1 MARPLARPARVILP
15 DEEDLGPAMRN
26 ITESQRGFVIAWL
39 SLGAKN
45 QTEAAMMA
53 GYGGTDDATRVAAKV
68 LMRSPKVI
76 AAIKEEADKF
86 ACAWAAMSVK
96 NIVAI
101 ANDVRHKD
109 SFAANKYLQ
118 DRAGLTVKTTHEVI
132 VTDSRT
138 QADILATIHD
148 MAKRIGDDPRKL
160 LGFDPGTVDAEF
172 EEMSSEG
179 LEDVL

>member
-1 MARPLARPARVILP
+1 MGRNLARPTRVVLP
-15 DEEDLGPAMRN
+15 DEENLGPAMRN
-26 ITESQRGFVIAWL
+26 ITEAQRGFVIAWVV
-39 SLGAKN
+39 SRASTP
-45 QTEAAMMA
+45 TEAAMMA

-86 ACAWAAMSVK
+86 ACAWAVMSVK
-96 NIVAI
+96 NIIEI
-101 ANDVRHKD
+101 ANNTRHKD

-132 VTDSRT
+132 VTDNRT
-138 QADILATIHD
+138 PADILAAIHD
-148 MAKRIGDDPRKL
+148 MAKRMGDDPRKL
-160 LGFDPGTVDAEF
+160 LGFDPVDAEF